1 MQLCAVAVQQ
11 PGARVSHCDCTP
23 SAHPPAAMFRSV
35 APIGPFPGKS
45 PDAPDEVVTP
55 ETQSGKDDDVVN
67 LSRPPILLP
76 TPTATE
82 TGSSSNDNTP
92 SPASVAGGGPHRSNF
107 EVMGAVPQGH
117 KSDKRPGGSC
127 QSALQK
133 GRRLSVGLLRP
144 LLSSVAGGIGGDKPA
159 QKRPSMDMI
168 MNRGRVR
175 LVKVEDLE
183 IQQGGGGSV
192 NRMDK
197 KLGDASYLTETL
209 TVEERRSVIL
219 PTSRFKNLWDVLIS
233 ILVAWTAVMLPIQ
246 LCYDNVPQTLP
257 QALIGFDVFTDI
269 IFLADIILNFHVGYI
284 DEALIVVDKTRIRR
298 KYLQRWFFIDAVGSF
313 PGDTIFLIISAAQQG
328 ASAEDGVFG
337 NTQAGLLTLFKVLK
351 IPKLMRLGRLFKS
364 LEKLEVRSI
373 VSLPC

>member
-1 MQLCAVAVQQ
+1 MEEKK
-11 PGARVSHCDCTP
+11 
-23 SAHPPAAMFRSV
+23 SV
-35 APIGPFPGKS
+35 
-45 PDAPDEVVTP
+45 V
-55 ETQSGKDDDVVN
+55 
-67 LSRPPILLP
+67 
-76 TPTATE
+76 
-82 TGSSSNDNTP
+82 
-92 SPASVAGGGPHRSNF
+92 
-107 EVMGAVPQGH
+107 
-117 KSDKRPGGSC
+117 
-127 QSALQK
+127 
-133 GRRLSVGLLRP
+133 
-144 LLSSVAGGIGGDKPA
+144 
-159 QKRPSMDMI
+159 
-168 MNRGRVR
+168 
-175 LVKVEDLE
+175 
-183 IQQGGGGSV
+183 
-192 NRMDK
+192 
-197 KLGDASYLTETL
+197 
-209 TVEERRSVIL
+209 L

-257 QALIGFDVFTDI
+257 QGLIGFDVFTDI